1 MGGKVSVT
9 SNVGLGTKFIIALQI
24 QANDYRNN
32 EEIFQE
38 NDLFMNCFYKIE

>member
-9 SNVGLGTKFIIALQI
+9 SKVGLGTKFIIALQI
-24 QANDYRNN
+24 QANDYQNN

-38 NDLFMNCFYKIE
+38 RIIHLKMKK